1 MSSTEFSRFK
11 RYRAKSKMT
20 AKKIKLLKLHKAR
33 FNRRN
38 AKQCLKSELDFDLID
53 TKHRIKDDCR
63 NLL

>member
-1 MSSTEFSRFK
+1 
-11 RYRAKSKMT
+11 MT